1 MFSILC
7 RHSRI
12 QVAVAQGHF
21 TGRDGLTMTK
31 SLEKESKSLLDRL
44 HAAPA
49 LFCGLDYDGTLAP
62 IAPTPDAA
70 VPYPGTERLL
80 RKLSATG
87 RVRLAIVTGRSIE
100 DVRGFLDLED
110 AYYVGIHGL
119 ELKRPGED
127 VTDSAAGRRA
137 RAVLPRFV
145 EDLRARI
152 GSREGLLVEEKG
164 AAVALHFRLANDEDK
179 RFGRDAVQQLVD
191 RLCDEGET
199 LDLLDGH
206 EVVEV
211 RPAGVDKGRAL
222 CELLASDG
230 KGALPIYIGDDRTDE
245 DAFRALPD
253 SAVTIRVGPEGTE
266 TAARYLVPDPKAVH
280 RFLTSL
286 AEEV

>member
-1 MFSILC
+1 M
-7 RHSRI
+7 
-12 QVAVAQGHF
+12 AQEHF
-21 TGRDGLTMTK
+21 THRAGLTMAEILDKEWK
-31 SLEKESKSLLDRL
+31 SLSERL

-80 RKLSATG
+80 RKLVATG
-87 RVRLAIVTGRSIE
+87 RVRLAIVTGRSIA

-110 AYYVGIHGL
+110 AFYVGIHGL

-145 EDLRARI
+145 EQLRERI

-164 AAVALHFRLANDEDK
+164 AAVALHFRLANEEDK

-191 RLCDEGET
+191 RLRDNGET
-199 LDLLDGH
+199 LDLLEGH

-230 KGALPIYIGDDRTDE
+230 ADALPIYIGDDRTDE
-245 DAFRALPD
+245 DAFRALPET
-253 SAVTIRVGPEGTE
+253 AITIRVGPEGTE
-266 TAARYLVPDPKAVH
+266 TAARYLVPDPDAVH
-280 RFLTSL
+280 RFLASL
-286 AEEV
+286 ADDV